1 MTDDISDSHQP
12 VDPASAAHRAADG
25 TLLGIQD
32 HIEAEETLEYIMYWE
47 KEHGKI
53 KDHAEALRK
62 RADDYEK
69 RRLLTIEEKLY
80 FHTERLKN
88 YAAKELEHKKEKSID
103 LATGKLSFRKQQ
115 PKIDIFDEI
124 KLTKW
129 AAANNL
135 LDSLFEKKEMNVP
148 RKGKIKKYIEKT
160 GEIPEGTDF
169 NRQEDSFTCETIK

>member
-1 MTDDISDSHQP
+1 MIDDISDNHQP
-12 VDPASAAHRAADG
+12 VDPSSEADRAADG

-124 KLTKW
+124 KLSKW

>member
-1 MTDDISDSHQP
+1 MIDDISDNHQP
-12 VDPASAAHRAADG
+12 VDPSSEADRAADG

-47 KEHGKI
+47 KEHNKI

-69 RRLLTIEEKLY
+69 RRLFAVEEKLF